1 MSGRA
6 ARVPPGL
13 QQEVEMKKGPWI
25 AGMVAVA
32 LTSYALGAETRKSFV
47 DTYSA
52 IADTILGSK
61 KAESGIVKAILQSHH
76 GSAGRWFADGKFDLA
91 AAEMA
96 LFANEGDNQVGGIR
110 KRLLEGGHHHNAEGE
125 AKGIYDEGF
134 VIVTKAA
141 KKACL
146 DAASAMQTA
155 GDDAARKAAWEAFD
169 RAAAPL
175 VK

>member
-1 MSGRA
+1 
-6 ARVPPGL
+6 
-13 QQEVEMKKGPWI
+13 MKKGLWI
-25 AGMVAVA
+25 AGMFAVA
-32 LTSYALGAETRKSFV
+32 ASSYALGAETRKSFV

-61 KAESGIVKAILQSHH
+61 KAESGIVKAILQTHF
-76 GSAGRWFADGKFDLA
+76 GSATRWYVDGKYDLA
-91 AAEMA
+91 AAEMG

-146 DAASAMQTA
+146 DAASALQTA
-155 GDDAARKAAWEAFD
+155 GDDAARKAAWASFE
-169 RAAAPL
+169 AAATPL
-175 VK
+175 IK